1 MKALIIEDETAAAI
15 NLEALLRKVE
25 PSLQIE
31 AVLES
36 VGESVEW
43 LSSHP
48 MPDLIFMDIHLADG
62 ESFRIFD
69 RVEID
74 CPIIFT
80 TAYDQYAL
88 EAFKVNSIDYLLK
101 PITQN
106 DLQRALDKL
115 HRLSV
120 TERRSISERVT
131 SLAAEASKASQN
143 VFLIQVRDRI
153 RPLKFDEAAYFYTS
167 DERVTVH
174 TFSGEVLA
182 MDLYEHKLAL
192 IEARA
197 RSEGVSIVRVLCR
210 DSRECLD
217 DCVGRADCVLADVP
231 CSGLGVFRRKPEI
244 KYKQIDELSVLVEIQ
259 KQILAAAAAYVKPGG
274 TLVYSTCTIHPA
286 ENEMQTAAFLSAH
299 EEFTKIEE
307 QQFLPQMGMDGLYYC
322 KMRRAK
328 QG

>member
-182 MDLYEHKLAL
+182 MDKTLETLSAMLPENDFFRANRQFIVSRRAIRDISVWFGSRLAL
-192 IEARA
+192 NLILDTPERIIISKARVP
-197 RSEGVSIVRVLCR
+197 RFKQWL
-210 DSRECLD
+210 
-217 DCVGRADCVLADVP
+217 VGGA
-231 CSGLGVFRRKPEI
+231 G
-244 KYKQIDELSVLVEIQ
+244 Q
-259 KQILAAAAAYVKPGG
+259 K
-274 TLVYSTCTIHPA
+274 
-286 ENEMQTAAFLSAH
+286 
-299 EEFTKIEE
+299 
-307 QQFLPQMGMDGLYYC
+307 
-322 KMRRAK
+322 
-328 QG
+328 